1 MALPHATGI
10 IGPAMPFLIYFVVL
24 LIAGAS
30 VLFGLDWLSSPMSP
44 MAPIKPA
51 IQAAKVPPP
60 ARTVATTVSPAPP
73 QPEPQRETATT
84 VAPVTAP
91 AVVTPVASVSVP
103 VVADEAEPAN
113 AAAATTTLPQIAVEE
128 KQQAKCD
135 VNACTSAYRSFIAED
150 CTYQPSVGPRRL
162 CTKGTPPN
170 DTAGAPDAAA
180 ASRADANTTGAQCNV
195 SACAAAYGSF
205 SAADCTYQPFDGP
218 RRLCEK

>member
-1 MALPHATGI
+1 MA
-10 IGPAMPFLIYFVVL
+10 FLVYFVVL

-44 MAPIKPA
+44 MAPIKPV

-60 ARTVATTVSPAPP
+60 ARTVATTVTPAPP
-73 QPEPQRETATT
+73 QPEPQPETVTT
-84 VAPVTAP
+84 IAPVTAP
-91 AVVTPVASVSVP
+91 AVVAPVASVGAP
-103 VVADEAEPAN
+103 VAAADAEPAN
-113 AAAATTTLPQIAVEE
+113 AAAVAVPLPQLAVEE
-128 KQQAKCD
+128 KPQAKCD
-135 VNACTSAYRSFIAED
+135 VDACTSAYRSFTAED

-170 DTAGAPDAAA
+170 DAAVAPDAAA
-180 ASRADANTTGAQCNV
+180 ASRADANTTGPQCNV
-195 SACAAAYGSF
+195 SACADAYVSF